1 MRYPVHA
8 LIASAAMLAGT
19 SLAGQFHAPFH
30 ADSRKAY
37 MDLSGLGRVYSLAF
51 DSATTDGNDSL
62 FHHFGRLN
70 DTSTFV
76 SAWCPGW
83 GSPYCL
89 PTDRPEWSGGLF
101 RTDGPG
107 TYLLRNLI
115 GDTLRLELEIAPGD
129 TSIFFQRDDQRFALV
144 REVHDTLT
152 VIGVQDSVITYRIL
166 HTDTLGTPIASALH
180 QQPLRMG
187 KVLGLTHFFQVDS
200 FPEVLRPLEMIG
212 NKGPDAGLH
221 RITSGMVYDF
231 QPGDAYQRHHT
242 AYFSGAPPPNS
253 VNSFTKTI
261 ITSRTDTPDS
271 IYYGVTIGSFNVLA
285 NTSST
290 NSGTIGYPRDQ
301 VVTEI
306 PFERFGQDAYYRQV
320 HRMDR
325 CGTPYWSYSISKAL
339 YLFYCQEDDC
349 YSFGDTQGP
358 DTSVELT
365 WQIGLGETRD
375 YSSNPGWQTGFV
387 SSEQLTYFLKDGI
400 PCGSEQFLG
409 VNDAERAL
417 VRAYPN
423 PTTGHVHLEGMD
435 LRLPVRVYD
444 ATGRPIKE
452 RIATDGT
459 LDLSHHAEGLYFV
472 EALTND
478 GERVRVRVVVAH

>member
-76 SAWCPGW
+76 SPWCPGW

-89 PTDRPEWSGGLF
+89 PTNIPEWSGGLF

-107 TYLLRNLI
+107 TYLLRNLN
-115 GDTLRLELEIAPGD
+115 GDTLRLELDIAPGD
-129 TSIFFQRDDQRFALV
+129 TSIFYQRDDERFALV
-144 REVHDTLT
+144 REDHDTLT

-180 QQPLRMG
+180 QQPLRVG
-187 KVLGLTHFFQVDS
+187 KALGLTHFFQVDS

-221 RITSGMVYDF
+221 RITSGMVYDH
-231 QPGDAYQRHHT
+231 QPGDVIQRYT
-242 AYFSGAPPPNS
+242 ANSNPGGPPWNTYSTYSKATFLTRSDSP
-253 VNSFTKTI
+253 
-261 ITSRTDTPDS
+261 TSIFYS
-271 IYYGVTIGSFNVLA
+271 ILSEEFDPSDG
-285 NTSST
+285 TSSSST
-290 NSGTIGYPRDQ
+290 VTQVYPSQ
-301 VVTEI
+301 LVLFEI
-306 PFERFGQDAYYRQV
+306 PFERFVDASNVVLVRSMRCGVALYQLVAHKVPYIQWCPE
-320 HRMDR
+320 DR
-325 CGTPYWSYSISKAL
+325 CWSY
-339 YLFYCQEDDC
+339 Y
-349 YSFGDTQGP
+349 DTNGP
-358 DTSVELT
+358 EPSESWHWTL
-365 WQIGLGETRD
+365 GLGDPESTATLWVPPPQG
-375 YSSNPGWQTGFV
+375 YTNSSTIV
-387 SSEQLTYFLKDGI
+387 YFEKDGI

-409 VNDAERAL
+409 IGDAARIS

-423 PTTGHVHLEGMD
+423 PTTGVVRLEGMD
-435 LRLPVRVYD
+435 PRSIIRVFD
-444 ATGRPIKE
+444 ALGRPIPGE
-452 RIATDGT
+452 VATDRA
-459 LDLSHHAEGLYFV
+459 LDLSDRTNGLYFV
-472 EALTND
+472 EGLTTS
-478 GERVRVRVVVAH
+478 GERVRVRVVVTR